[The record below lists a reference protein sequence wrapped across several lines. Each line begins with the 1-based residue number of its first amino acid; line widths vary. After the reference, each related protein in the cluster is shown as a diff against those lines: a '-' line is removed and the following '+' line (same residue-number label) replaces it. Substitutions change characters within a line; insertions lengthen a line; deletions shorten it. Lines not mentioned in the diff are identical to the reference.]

1 MAYALAGGLC
11 VGFGACGSA
20 AHRPFGPGR
29 AFERALGG
37 HVRGWRRCLKPPAA
51 RAQTHKSS
59 QLHQFLHHSSLAPHT
74 LCTLHLHFRHN
85 SPSTA
90 SRPRPRRSNLQP
102 ARRVLGLP
110 LRSFHIHTYYTNTM
124 SRASVLLVA
133 CAALV
138 VSYAR
143 KPGQPNAFLP
153 AVAPV
158 TTSTGGRSSR
168 RASSEPRRS
177 FTNTRLRPVSAES
190 SRRMISSR

>member
-74 LCTLHLHFRHN
+74 LCTLHHF
-85 SPSTA
+85 A
-90 SRPRPRRSNLQP
+90 SLCITRVFAPHILRPTPCALCIFIFATTLLLQRLGP
-102 ARRVLGLP
+102 ALDVRTCSLLAAFSASHSAP
-110 LRSFHIHTYYTNTM
+110 FTSIHT
-124 SRASVLLVA
+124 
-133 CAALV
+133 
-138 VSYAR
+138 
-143 KPGQPNAFLP
+143 
-153 AVAPV
+153 
-158 TTSTGGRSSR
+158 
-168 RASSEPRRS
+168 
-177 FTNTRLRPVSAES
+177 TRTP
-190 SRRMISSR
+190 